1 MGYLAKHSPKK
12 CMAFILGG
20 TTLEIIK
27 TIIDKLNS
35 ILDKINNYLQWIDM
49 SIELPEWMTYTMNTI
64 AFVCIVLGIVFF
76 FSKKK
81 VVEISFMDKR
91 ICIPQRS
98 ITKNEFNMLYQSI
111 NNAKKMI

>member
-64 AFVCIVLGIVFF
+64 AFVCVVLGIVFF
-76 FSKKK
+76 FPRKSSGNIFYGQAHLHTTKEHNKK
-81 VVEISFMDKR
+81 
-91 ICIPQRS
+91 
-98 ITKNEFNMLYQSI
+98 
-111 NNAKKMI
+111 

>member
-49 SIELPEWMTYTMNTI
+49 SIELLEWMTYTMNTI

-111 NNAKKMI
+111 NNAKK